1 METFMDFELNDC
13 PVCRG
18 MGRLEEEAGWCV
30 CIACEDCGS
39 MTAEIPF
46 KNEEEKDQ
54 AIRISIDLWN
64 LGKVV
69 NTAPGT

>member
-1 METFMDFELNDC
+1 METFMDIELNDC

-18 MGRLEEEAGWCV
+18 PGMVEEEAGWCV
-30 CIACEDCGS
+30 CITCADCGS

-46 KNEEEKDQ
+46 HNEEEKKQ
-54 AIRISIDLWN
+54 AIRISADLWN